1 MTISQILRTYGKQ
14 FTQIQMRYS
23 DGQEGKYTIG
33 VIGWW
38 NFIPRSK
45 EIMPFKQAW
54 SKEECMTMR

>member
-1 MTISQILRTYGKQ
+1 
-14 FTQIQMRYS
+14 MRYF
-23 DGQEGKYTIG
+23 DGQDGKYAIV

-38 NFIPRSK
+38 NEAPRSK